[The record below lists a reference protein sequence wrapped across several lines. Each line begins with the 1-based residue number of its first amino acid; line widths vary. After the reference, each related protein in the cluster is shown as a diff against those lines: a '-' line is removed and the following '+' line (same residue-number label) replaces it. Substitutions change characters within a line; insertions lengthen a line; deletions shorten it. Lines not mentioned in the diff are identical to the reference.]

1 MSVLPVLDVTPVPA
15 CCPPLSVQALGA
27 ETAGRLAPLFKALSD
42 PVRLR
47 LLSLIASAAEVCVCD
62 LTDAFDVTGAT
73 ISHHLRVLR
82 EAGLVDCERR
92 GTWVYYWIKAEALD
106 QLGHLLVAVPQ
117 ERDQRSPV
125 QPPSTVTPAL
135 ASRSHRTLISE
146 DADVVRLLSDPLR
159 ARIVE
164 LLAEGPA
171 STSELVA
178 DTGAK
183 QPNVSGHLKLLR
195 EAGLVTAESQGRF
208 TYYRLTPGALE
219 VTAGQFADLAARAR
233 ANAGRVPAAAH
244 AR

>member
-1 MSVLPVLDVTPVPA
+1 MLEVTPVQA
-15 CCPPLSVQALGA
+15 CCPPLSVQALGSGA
-27 ETAGRLAPLFKALSD
+27 AGQLAPLFKALSD
-42 PVRLR
+42 PIRLR
-47 LLSLIASAAEVCVCD
+47 LLSLIASTTEVCVCD

-106 QLGHLLVAVPQ
+106 QLGNLLVAGSQ
-117 ERDQRSPV
+117 QRDQGGPV
-125 QPPSTVTPAL
+125 ELPSTAVPVEAD
-135 ASRSHRTLISE
+135 RPHPTLISE
-146 DADVVRLLSDPLR
+146 RPDVVRLLSDPLR

-164 LLAEGPA
+164 LLADGPA
-171 STSELVA
+171 STSDLVA

-208 TYYRLTPGALE
+208 TYYRLVPDALDA
-219 VTAGQFADLAARAR
+219 TAGQFADLAARAR
-233 ANAGRVPAAAH
+233 ANVHRFRAAYAH
-244 AR
+244 